1 MARKTKFDKI
11 DLIMGSAAMSE
22 QEKNFSHAKID
33 KNSIYEIK
41 IKNIVSNPYQPR
53 LQMNK
58 DELMELAKSI
68 EENGL
73 LQPILLNRVG
83 EDKYELIAGHRRL
96 EAHKILKKET
106 IKAIIV
112 SDIKNKDAQ
121 YKNKMS
127 INALVENMQRQNLDL
142 LEIALSM
149 QNLLNEKIFKTKS
162 ELAKSLGKTI
172 TYVSKILSIINLD
185 NRIIKDLEKNKS
197 IKDLESLYELQKID
211 DKEKQYKFYL
221 ELINGKIT
229 REYLREYNKK
239 LKSKDNTK
247 NSKKIPYSLK
257 VNKSK
262 LILNTDLKNLDE
274 EKRKNFEEEIKQ
286 VINKYFKYFN
296 V

>member
-22 QEKNFSHAKID
+22 QEKNFSHAKTSENGIEEINID
-33 KNSIYEIK
+33 
-41 IKNIVSNPYQPR
+41 NILSNPYQPR
-53 LQMNK
+53 LQIKK
-58 DELMELAKSI
+58 DELLELAKSI

-83 EDKYELIAGHRRL
+83 ENKYELVAGHRRL

-106 IKAIIV
+106 IKAIII
-112 SDIKNKDAQ
+112 SEIKNKDTK
-121 YKNKMS
+121 YKNKMA
-127 INALVENMQRQNLDL
+127 INALIENMQRQDLDI

-172 TYVSKILSIINLD
+172 AYVSKVLSIINLD
-185 NRIIKDLEKNKS
+185 DRIIKDLEKNKT
-197 IKDLESLYELQKID
+197 IKDLESLYELQKIV
-211 DKEKQYKFYL
+211 DKEKQYKLYI

-239 LKSKDNTK
+239 LKSKGSTT
-247 NSKKIPYSLK
+247 NSKKTPYSLK

-262 LILNTDLKNLDE
+262 LILNTDLKKFDE
-274 EKRKNFEEEIKQ
+274 EKRRKFEEEIKQ
-286 VINKYFKYFN
+286 IIKKYFN
-296 V
+296 E